1 MILCLVA
8 DAGSWGLS
16 RLEEYQRPP
25 EPACEIAFAEYNV
38 FDFSEEL
45 GYLGYLKTRFS
56 IRDPY

>member
-16 RLEEYQRPP
+16 RYQESLRPP
-25 EPACEIAFAEYNV
+25 EPTCETAFAEYNA
-38 FDFSEEL
+38 FDLGEEF

-56 IRDPY
+56 VSDPY